1 MNAVITGATK
11 GIGKAL
17 AIMLAKM
24 GYNLAINARNADEL
38 SEFKL
43 ELEKKYD
50 IKVLAAQCD
59 VSEREHV
66 ERFASAVL
74 SHFEEIDVLI
84 NNAGVFIPG
93 DLLNEENGKLEFLL
107 ETNLLSAYD
116 LSRKLVPRMIEKK
129 YGYIFNVCSVAGI
142 QAYKNG
148 GSYSISKFALMG
160 FNKALREELKDKNIA
175 VTALIPGATYTN
187 SWNGTEL
194 PETRFMKAEDI
205 AEMVKAC
212 ISISPNSVVE
222 EIIMRPM
229 LGDL

>member
-93 DLLNEENGKLEFLL
+93 DLLNEEKREIG
-107 ETNLLSAYD
+107 
-116 LSRKLVPRMIEKK
+116 
-129 YGYIFNVCSVAGI
+129 IFIRNQFI
-142 QAYKNG
+142 KR
-148 GSYSISKFALMG
+148 I
-160 FNKALREELKDKNIA
+160 
-175 VTALIPGATYTN
+175 
-187 SWNGTEL
+187 
-194 PETRFMKAEDI
+194 
-205 AEMVKAC
+205 
-212 ISISPNSVVE
+212 
-222 EIIMRPM
+222 
-229 LGDL
+229 

>member
-1 MNAVITGATK
+1 MRK
-11 GIGKAL
+11 
-17 AIMLAKM
+17 
-24 GYNLAINARNADEL
+24 
-38 SEFKL
+38 S
-43 ELEKKYD
+43 
-50 IKVLAAQCD
+50 
-59 VSEREHV
+59 
-66 ERFASAVL
+66 
-74 SHFEEIDVLI
+74 
-84 NNAGVFIPG
+84 
-93 DLLNEENGKLEFLL
+93 GKLEFLL

-148 GSYSISKFALMG
+148 GSYSISKFALIG